1 MRLRTLL
8 LPVFVAASVS
18 PALAANGDSVQA
30 SGDSVEA
37 SAQVAAE
44 LAGAS
49 IPVAMGSA
57 VIIAGSGAAIATGN
71 FGYAERG
78 FDVGGAIIDLPR
90 DENGGFVVSDTV
102 IVADPPPDVPF
113 DAPSQPDKG
122 ED

>member
-8 LPVFVAASVS
+8 LPVCVAASVS
-18 PALAANGDSVQA
+18 PALAANDDSAQA
-30 SGDSVEA
+30 SGDSAEA
-37 SAQVAAE
+37 SAQLAVE

-71 FGYAERG
+71 LSYAERG
-78 FDVGGAIIDLPR
+78 LDVGGAVFDLPR

-102 IVADPPPDVPF
+102 FLADPPPDVPYG
-113 DAPSQPDKG
+113 AGPRPNKG
-122 ED
+122 EN